1 MEMEFK
7 LRRDPSFTS
16 EWVPIYSN
24 SSPLPEAT
32 WYNSLPF
39 DPVQQSPLDIWPIA
53 LEAEPEMSPLNRLP
67 AAQSRWQAV

>member
-1 MEMEFK
+1 MEFK

-32 WYNSLPF
+32 WYNSLAF
-39 DPVQQSPLDIWPIA
+39 DPVQQSLLEKWPTA
-53 LEAEPEMSPLNRLP
+53 PEAEPEKSPLNRLT